1 MEIKHK
7 DDGKNGMFYVEQE
20 GKVLAQMTYVWTGAE
35 RIIIDHTEVDD
46 ALRGQSAG
54 KQLVGKAVEFARE
67 KSLKIIPLCP
77 FAKSVFDKVA
87 EYRDVL

>member
-1 MEIKHK
+1 MEVKQK
-7 DDGKNGMFYVEQE
+7 DDGKSGMFYVEQE

-54 KQLVGKAVEFARE
+54 KQLVAKAVEFARE

-77 FAKSVFDKVA
+77 FAKSVFNKVA
-87 EYRDVL
+87 EFRDVL